1 MRDSGGAGLVCG
13 WSPAKAGGSLRTLQW
28 APRNTKA
35 AFSAVLPGGAVVHP
49 AQTVVAAG
57 ARAFVSLEWQAARQ
71 RVHAPAPGRNLWQS
85 PVPGQRV
92 QHVHYYLA
100 L

>member
-1 MRDSGGAGLVCG
+1 MSGA
-13 WSPAKAGGSLRTLQW
+13 R
-28 APRNTKA
+28 PRRADPCEPYSRLLGTQRPQA
-35 AFSAVLPGGAVVHP
+35 AFSARLPGGAVVHP

-57 ARAFVSLEWQAARQ
+57 ARALVSLEWQAARQ
-71 RVHAPAPGRNLWQS
+71 RVHAPTAGRNLWQS
-85 PVPGQRV
+85 PVPGQRI